1 MPKNKISEYD
11 VAPSQN
17 ADIAGIDIAE
27 GCSPA
32 GINDA
37 IRTVMADLKA
47 VDVGTDALTS
57 PVLTSATI
65 SGGTIDSTVIGST
78 TKAAGSF
85 TSLTSDT
92 FTLNNVSI
100 GSVDLTKLAAINASA
115 VEINS
120 LVGAS
125 STTTM
130 QAQMDAKAPL
140 ASPTFTGT
148 PVAPTQSTADN
159 STRIAT
165 TAYVTGKT
173 SAVQSSVNSLQSQV
187 NGLSIPTANT
197 LNVGIK
203 AWNDGSSDLQI
214 RYGSFLSS
222 TDRNQT
228 VLFTTPFDS
237 ECFVCIVG
245 GEVLT
250 GSVSRTN
257 FTVNR
262 EDSYDGTFNFQ
273 YIALGR

>member
-1 MPKNKISEYD
+1 MPKNKVSEYD
-11 VAPSQN
+11 VTPSSN
-17 ADIAGIDIAE
+17 SDMAGIDISE

-37 IRTVMADLKA
+37 IRAGMSHLKKM
-47 VDVGTDALTS
+47 DDGTDAMTS
-57 PVLTSATI
+57 PVFTTATM
-65 SGGTIDSTVIGST
+65 SGGTINSAIIGGS

-85 TSLTSDT
+85 TDLVSDT
-92 FTLNNVSI
+92 FTLNSVAI
-100 GSVDLTKLAAINASA
+100 GSADFTKLAGINASA

-140 ASPTFTGT
+140 VSPTFTGA
-148 PVAPTQSTADN
+148 PVAPTQSTTDN

-173 SAVQSSVNSLQSQV
+173 SEVQSSVNSLQSQV

-197 LNVGIK
+197 LNVGVK
-203 AWNDGSSDLQI
+203 AWTDGSGGLQI
-214 RYGSFLSS
+214 RYGSYSSS
-222 TDRNQT
+222 TDGNQT

-250 GSVSRTN
+250 KSVSRTD
-257 FTVNR
+257 FLVNR
-262 EDSYDGTFNFQ
+262 EDSYSGTITFQ

>member
-65 SGGTIDSTVIGST
+65 SGGTIDNTVIGST

-115 VEINS
+115 AQINS
-120 LVGAS
+120 LVGV
-125 STTTM
+125 STNTTV
-130 QAQMDAKAPL
+130 QAQIGAKAPI
-140 ASPTFTGT
+140 ASPTFTGS
-148 PVAPTQSTADN
+148 PRAPTKASSDN
-159 STRIAT
+159 STRVAT
-165 TAYVTGKT
+165 TAYVTSKT
-173 SAVQSSVNSLQSQV
+173 NAVQSSVNSVQSQV
-187 NGLSIPTANT
+187 NGLSIPSYNT
-197 LNVGIK
+197 LNRSAK
-203 AWNDGSSDLQI
+203 TWTDGSGGLQI
-214 RYGSFLSS
+214 RYGSFPNA
-222 TDRNQT
+222 TDGNLT
-228 VLFTTPFDS
+228 VLFTTPFS
-237 ECFVCIVG
+237 TECFVCIIG

-250 GSVSRTN
+250 EEVFRTGFVADRDN
-257 FTVNR
+257 GYSGTVV
-262 EDSYDGTFNFQ
+262 FQ